1 MQFQWHTMSFIWQM
15 AKWQKAK
22 AGGLQGHNPFQAQFM
37 QFFIFILFLFAT
49 GSGIDSDYRLL
60 TDHLQDSLFY
70 FFILLFV
77 IVFIIVICYLL
88 LFYFMLFYFMLVY
101 LQRERVLSV
110 TNMVVMFDCRSTGSP
125 QGLLI
130 LFYFLFFIL
139 YFKKWQIITPYGIN
153 VWYGK
158 IVYLYK
164 ENNRRDFQRREW
176 ILENKSTPQ
185 FFKV

>member
-1 MQFQWHTMSFIWQM
+1 MVHVRTQLEQLAPGQKCPGAQFMQFQWHTMSFIWQM

-110 TNMVVMFDCRSTGSP
+110 TN
-125 QGLLI
+125 I
-130 LFYFLFFIL
+130 
-139 YFKKWQIITPYGIN
+139 KK
-153 VWYGK
+153 K
-158 IVYLYK
+158 
-164 ENNRRDFQRREW
+164 
-176 ILENKSTPQ
+176 
-185 FFKV
+185 